1 MLARVIVICVN
12 FNSQN
17 GNIYWQNTDGSPWRL
32 CSGLWQVTALAL
44 CVITGYIVPFLL
56 SCDSRDITETL

>member
-1 MLARVIVICVN
+1 MLAHIVVISIN

-32 CSGLWQVTALAL
+32 CSGLWQVTALTL
-44 CVITGYIVPFLL
+44 CVIVVYIVPFLL
-56 SCDSRDITETL
+56 SCDSKDITETL